1 MTNKQSIGIEFN
13 DYEWSV
19 IYEGSAAQKTNKLY
33 LHPILTKHAPDWNDL
48 EKKESSWD
56 KKLSFLFE
64 KKYIRASDLEKEDN
78 STIIWQNAP
87 MKLSMALY
95 VKYSDFFLEP
105 DLSVLKEVT

>member
-1 MTNKQSIGIEFN
+1 MTNKQNKSIEFV

-19 IYEGSAAQKTNKLY
+19 IYEGSPEQKTNKLY
-33 LHPILTKHAPDWNDL
+33 LHPILTKHAPEWNEL

-64 KKYIRASDLEKEDN
+64 KKYIRASDLNKDDN
-78 STIIWQNAP
+78 SSIIWQNAP